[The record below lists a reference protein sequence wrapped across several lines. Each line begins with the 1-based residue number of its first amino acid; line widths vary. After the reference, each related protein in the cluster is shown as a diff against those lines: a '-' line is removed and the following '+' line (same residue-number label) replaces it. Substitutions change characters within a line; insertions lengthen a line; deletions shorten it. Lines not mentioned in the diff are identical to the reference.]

1 MKIILDGMGSKFSR
15 IISSIVCFVAGYTVG
30 FILCWDLTL
39 ILLATFPFMMFCGI
53 IMTKVIFYVN
63 NCMRNE
69 LCTIYLRNRKRV
81 ACVYGVMMHAGN
93 IRRIQE
99 KRVRGVAE
107 CFTRFSSILLT
118 FPKCIITP

>member
-39 ILLATFPFMMFCGI
+39 ILLATFPFMMLSGI

-63 NCMRNE
+63 DCMRNE
-69 LCTIYLRNRKRV
+69 LCTI
-81 ACVYGVMMHAGN
+81 N
-93 IRRIQE
+93 IKI
-99 KRVRGVAE
+99 
-107 CFTRFSSILLT
+107 SITLYVIESTNYSYNKL
-118 FPKCIITP
+118 